1 MASSRKKQPREVRSR
16 LLKATAEVAAEQGL
30 DAVTIAE
37 VSKRAGV
44 TSGGLFHHFPS
55 KKHLIDELINS
66 CTLLFEKTI
75 EELISRDPEPR
86 GRFARAYLLA
96 SNREEALCQASS
108 QMGNVLMAMTRDPE
122 MSARWEAWLET
133 QMKKYGPESDPV
145 LGDIIRYASDGLW
158 MEGLV
163 MASPDNDRRQAAIDR
178 LLEMTY
184 KL

>member
-1 MASSRKKQPREVRSR
+1 MASSRKKQPQEVRSR

-66 CTLLFEKTI
+66 CTLSFENKI
-75 EELISRDPEPR
+75 GQLIAQDPEPR

-96 SNREEALCQASS
+96 SNCVDDRCEDSVQV
-108 QMGNVLMAMTRDPE
+108 GNVLTAMSRDPE
-122 MSARWEAWLET
+122 ISRRWAAWIGEQL
-133 QMKKYGPESDPV
+133 KKYGAESDPI
-145 LGDIIRYASDGLW
+145 LGEIIRYASDGLW
-158 MEGLV
+158 LEDYVMESV
-163 MASPDNDRRQAAIDR
+163 DKNRRQAVIDR
-178 LLEMTY
+178 LLELTH